1 MATKEESR
9 ADAAAGSRE
18 PVTESPKEAKSQER
32 GRQPEQA
39 VKTKPREAGLVRHR
53 QPTTP
58 DVVGGSMGPVARLRD
73 EFDRLFEQ
81 FSRGWLGMP
90 TWRGSWGLDVR
101 ENDTAVTVRAEAP
114 GFEPGDFDIQARDD
128 RLVMCACRGG
138 EEKEE
143 GGQREWRRN
152 EFYESV
158 VLPATVDADKVT
170 ATYRHGV
177 LTVTLPKTE
186 AEKARRIAVQ
196 G

>member
-1 MATKEESR
+1 MATKEETR

-18 PVTESPKEAKSQER
+18 PMKESPKETKPQERDWQSEQGAKSRPQET
-32 GRQPEQA
+32 GLARQ
-39 VKTKPREAGLVRHR
+39 RH
-53 QPTTP
+53 PATP
-58 DVVGGSMGPVARLRD
+58 VSGNMGPVARLRD

-101 ENDTAVTVRAEAP
+101 EDATTVTVRAEAP
-114 GFEPGDFDIQARDD
+114 GFEPGDFELQVRGDH
-128 RLVMCACRGG
+128 LVMCACRGG

-143 GGQREWRRN
+143 GGTREWRRN

-158 VLPATVDADKVT
+158 ALPASVAADQVT

-177 LTVTLPKTE
+177 LTVTLPKIE
-186 AEKARRIAVQ
+186 AEKARRITVES
-196 G
+196 